1 MTTTDIAIRLLAAF
15 VGGAALGL
23 NRDLHRKAAG
33 VRTIG
38 IVSLA
43 AAMLVMAAGGAGP
56 GQPGFTDTSRIIQGV
71 LTGIGFLGAGVIVR
85 GAAEGQVH
93 GLTTAAV
100 IWLAAG
106 VGVLAGIAAWPELA
120 GGLALVFLL
129 LVLGGPAERWVERTF
144 YGTGDK

>member
-1 MTTTDIAIRLLAAF
+1 MPPPPPN
-15 VGGAALGL
+15 GS
-23 NRDLHRKAAG
+23 
-33 VRTIG
+33 
-38 IVSLA
+38 SLKRR
-43 AAMLVMAAGGAGP
+43 GSNP
-56 GQPGFTDTSRIIQGV
+56 CFTDTSRIIQGV